1 MYMTPAEKENEL
13 RLLFGQWLD
22 GAGDEQTLRRL
33 SGYAGDPD
41 VQHIWQ
47 LLLNDAPAAHAA
59 VLPPERQ
66 QQVIDTVYAR
76 LSSAIPA
83 LHFNKPV
90 HRMRPWVKY
99 AAAACLLV
107 LTGALGHLLFR
118 AGDRQKD
125 IAPAVFNVVPGN
137 TSKAVLTLANGTTIV
152 LDSAANGQLAR
163 QAGATVSKP
172 EEGHVSYQ
180 EADGWAIAGQA
191 AEYNT
196 IHTPNGGEYKVMLSD
211 GTAVWLNAASTITFP
226 VVFTGNERAVS
237 ISGEAYF
244 EVARNPHKP
253 FKVEA
258 NGAVVE
264 VLGTH
269 FNVSAYPADAVHHAT
284 LLEGKIRL
292 LKGTESV
299 LLKPGQQAR
308 FGENVPAISVTAP
321 ENAEDAVAWK
331 SGIFNF
337 NNLDLATVMNQVS
350 RWYNVD
356 VRYESG
362 KPQAS
367 IVGVMNRSTDL
378 ATVLKSLELTSGV
391 HFSLE
396 KGPER
401 GTIIVR
407 Q

>member
-13 RLLFGQWLD
+13 RLLFEQWLN
-22 GAGDEQTLRRL
+22 GAGDEQTLNRL
-33 SGYAGDPD
+33 SVYADDPD
-41 VQHIWQ
+41 VQHTWQQ
-47 LLLNDAPAAHAA
+47 LLDDAPAAPAA
-59 VLPPERQ
+59 VLPRERQ

-83 LHFNKPV
+83 LHYNKPV
-90 HRMRPWVKY
+90 HRMRPWAKY

-107 LTGALGHLLFR
+107 LTGALGYLFFR
-118 AGDRQKD
+118 EGGGPKET
-125 IAPAVFNVVPGN
+125 APVAFNVVPGN
-137 TSKAVLTLANGTTIV
+137 TNKAVLTLANGATIV

-163 QAGATVSKP
+163 QAGATVSKT
-172 EEGHVSYQ
+172 EEGQVAYR
-180 EADGWAIAGQA
+180 EADSWSIAGQA
-191 AEYNT
+191 DEYNT
-196 IHTPNGGEYKVMLSD
+196 IQTPNGGEYKVMLSD

-226 VVFTGNERAVS
+226 VAFTGSERRVS

-244 EVARNPHKP
+244 EVARNPRKP

-269 FNVSAYPADAVHHAT
+269 FNVSAYPADAIHHAT

-292 LKGTESV
+292 MKDAESV

-308 FGENVPAISVTAP
+308 FGENAPAISVTTP

-331 SGIFNF
+331 SGTFNF

-356 VRYESG
+356 VRYEGG

-391 HFSLE
+391 HFTLE